1 MLYTPFSDNVYFT
14 QCTDAAYMLQML
26 HVAWSVCVL
35 GRRVNCA
42 KRLNRSRCRTSR
54 VDPRNHVLDG
64 RPDPHGKGHYSFRGH
79 MCMPAHRWPTVT
91 YLYTMTSGALR
102 IVRLEC
108 AYSANAADECMTRD
122 KTAMRPFAKL
132 LWILV
137 NCRESWPTWMTA
149 EGHNLTDNHVHW
161 TRQFA
166 VTITSR
172 NWSTTDRDS
181 ALAGGFK
188 LYTFKI
194 ILITTI
200 KSLNKKAISHVGTP
214 AATMRTMTS
223 IQISQFR

>member
-1 MLYTPFSDNVYFT
+1 LTHRIGYKSDAVHAIFRQCLFYAVHRCGLYATDVARSVVCVY
-14 QCTDAAYMLQML
+14 
-26 HVAWSVCVL
+26 VL

-137 NCRESWPTWMTA
+137 NCRES
-149 EGHNLTDNHVHW
+149 
-161 TRQFA
+161 
-166 VTITSR
+166 
-172 NWSTTDRDS
+172 
-181 ALAGGFK
+181 
-188 LYTFKI
+188 
-194 ILITTI
+194 
-200 KSLNKKAISHVGTP
+200 
-214 AATMRTMTS
+214 
-223 IQISQFR
+223 